1 MSNFTDIEK
10 KRMEYLDAE
19 VCGVWCKR
27 DESGWELE
35 MYTPAG
41 CDMYWEL
48 EELTP
53 ECLQE
58 YIDNF
63 DINDEVIFWW
73 QGGKR
78 GAGVPYTNIR
88 DHYNDVEEWLNE
100 LQNICDG
107 MPIE

>member
-10 KRMEYLDAE
+10 KRIEYLDE
-19 VCGVWCKR
+19 CSVWCER
-27 DESGWELE
+27 DGNGCWELE
-35 MYTPAG
+35 MYTPADG
-41 CDMYWEL
+41 DMCWYL

-63 DINDEVIFWW
+63 DINEEVISWW
-73 QGGKR
+73 QGGTR
-78 GAGVPYTNIR
+78 DSGVPFDNIR
-88 DHYNDVEEWLNE
+88 DHYDDVEEWLNE
-100 LQNICDG
+100 LQSICDN

>member
-10 KRMEYLDAE
+10 KRMEYLD
-19 VCGVWCKR
+19 GFSVWCER
-27 DESGWELE
+27 DGNGWWELS

-41 CDMYWEL
+41 GEMCWGL

-63 DINDEVIFWW
+63 DINYEVLSWW
-73 QGGKR
+73 QGGAR
-78 GAGVPYTNIR
+78 GYGVPFDNIR

-100 LQNICDG
+100 LQNICDD
-107 MPIE
+107 MPTE